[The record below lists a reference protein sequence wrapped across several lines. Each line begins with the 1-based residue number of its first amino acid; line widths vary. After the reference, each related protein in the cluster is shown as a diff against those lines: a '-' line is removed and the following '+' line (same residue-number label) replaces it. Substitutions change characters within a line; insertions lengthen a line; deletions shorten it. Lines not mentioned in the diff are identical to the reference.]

1 MKIGTKVLM
10 VVLPLFIFPLLF
22 IGITAF
28 LSAKIGITKIA
39 KEFLGYKLTEMYKYC
54 RRQEE
59 ILIDTGLIE
68 AGEYRTLAQKSAE
81 EYAETI
87 RLSETGY
94 FMGINSQ
101 GEIIFPEIEKTN
113 VSASDFFKTMTENK
127 KGLITFSFKN
137 VTRIGSYMYFEPWDW
152 FLILSEQENIFYQD
166 ADNIKKQVAYTIGI
180 TLLFAIGLI
189 LFFIKKLTG
198 PMGNVVNTMKDIITT
213 GDLSKRVRIEYDD
226 EIGYLATWFNR
237 MVGDLEH
244 AYTQIKQ
251 YAYKSI
257 LAQKSEERVR
267 HIFQKYVPA
276 DIIDEVLKSGGS
288 NLLTGKKQVATIL
301 FSDIRSFTSIS
312 ETLSAE
318 DLVISLNTYF
328 NVMVTIIIENNGII
342 DKFIG
347 DAIMAVFGAPVVH
360 EDDSLNAVI
369 TGLKM
374 IESLKGFNKK
384 QSAAGRPPFKIG
396 VGLNTGEVVVGNIG
410 STQKL
415 DYTCI
420 GDAVNLASRL
430 EGLTKLYG
438 IPLIISEYT
447 YQESKN
453 EVMAREIDSVRV
465 KGKIKPVKIFEPY
478 RDVSSKTKEG
488 YDSFNEAVLL
498 YRERKFRE
506 AVKLFT
512 KSREI
517 FGRDTPSS
525 LYLDRC
531 HELITDPPGEDWDG
545 VYTAK
550 TK

>member
-28 LSAKIGITKIA
+28 LSAKSGITKIA

-81 EYAETI
+81 DYAETI

-113 VSASDFFKTMTENK
+113 VSASDFFKIMTENK

-137 VTRIGSYMYFEPWDW
+137 VTRIGSYIYFEPWDW
-152 FLILSEQENIFYQD
+152 FLILSEQEKIFYQD
-166 ADNIKKQVAYTIGI
+166 AENIKKQVAYTIGI
-180 TLLFAIGLI
+180 TLLLAIGLI

-288 NLLTGKKQVATIL
+288 NLLVGKKQTATIL

-318 DLVISLNTYF
+318 ELVISLNTYF
-328 NVMVTIIIENNGII
+328 NIMVSIIIENNGII

-360 EDDSLNAVI
+360 EDDS
-369 TGLKM
+369 
-374 IESLKGFNKK
+374 
-384 QSAAGRPPFKIG
+384 
-396 VGLNTGEVVVGNIG
+396 
-410 STQKL
+410 
-415 DYTCI
+415 
-420 GDAVNLASRL
+420 
-430 EGLTKLYG
+430 
-438 IPLIISEYT
+438 
-447 YQESKN
+447 
-453 EVMAREIDSVRV
+453 
-465 KGKIKPVKIFEPY
+465 
-478 RDVSSKTKEG
+478 
-488 YDSFNEAVLL
+488 
-498 YRERKFRE
+498 
-506 AVKLFT
+506 
-512 KSREI
+512 
-517 FGRDTPSS
+517 
-525 LYLDRC
+525 
-531 HELITDPPGEDWDG
+531 
-545 VYTAK
+545 
-550 TK
+550 